1 MHVKNTFYTTTITVI
16 IVSLIISLAL
26 AVQIATSRQ
35 QSIQQIN
42 TSVANLSHTLD
53 VYTEGI
59 MRQSEML
66 ITTVSDI
73 IEIYGMTPQQATN
86 IQHMIHNQ
94 DNLLTQI
101 NNVVVYDAQGDIFTA
116 LHESFTG
123 PRKGSDREFFIYHQE
138 NKTQQVF
145 IGEPVV
151 SRTNGKWVIT
161 LSRRLETQS
170 GAFNGVVVVTLGTDE
185 SPNDFGKNH

>member
-101 NNVVVYDAQGDIFTA
+101 NNVVVYNAQGNIFTA
-116 LHESFTG
+116 CSAANFFAPKRIKLCTAASVRNTAIAHCANLNASQLQDA
-123 PRKGSDREFFIYHQE
+123 SDLGIATDEEIKQLTDW
-138 NKTQQVF
+138 KK
-145 IGEPVV
+145 I
-151 SRTNGKWVIT
+151 
-161 LSRRLETQS
+161 S
-170 GAFNGVVVVTLGTDE
+170 GAADAC
-185 SPNDFGKNH
+185 

>member
-1 MHVKNTFYTTTITVI
+1 VEKLVHVKNTFYTTTITVI

-123 PRKGSDREFFIYHQE
+123 PRKGSDREFL
-138 NKTQQVF
+138 
-145 IGEPVV
+145 
-151 SRTNGKWVIT
+151 SIT
-161 LSRRLETQS
+161 RKIKLSRSL
-170 GAFNGVVVVTLGTDE
+170 LG
-185 SPNDFGKNH
+185 SRW

>member
-94 DNLLTQI
+94 DNLLT
-101 NNVVVYDAQGDIFTA
+101 
-116 LHESFTG
+116 
-123 PRKGSDREFFIYHQE
+123 
-138 NKTQQVF
+138 
-145 IGEPVV
+145 
-151 SRTNGKWVIT
+151 
-161 LSRRLETQS
+161 
-170 GAFNGVVVVTLGTDE
+170 
-185 SPNDFGKNH
+185 

>member
-1 MHVKNTFYTTTITVI
+1 MEKLVHVKNTFYTTTITVI

-101 NNVVVYDAQGDIFTA
+101 NNVVVYNAQGDIFTA

-123 PRKGSDREFFIYHQE
+123 PRKGSDREFFIYHKE
-138 NKTQQVF
+138 K
-145 IGEPVV
+145 IGRASCRERV
-151 SRTNGKWVIT
+151 
-161 LSRRLETQS
+161 
-170 GAFNGVVVVTLGTDE
+170 
-185 SPNDFGKNH
+185 